1 MDDNG
6 FVTSNVLESLL
17 VARELGVPIDDVVFD
32 RAVEGILGHHDKNSP
47 PNEIVFNFWNQVGSS
62 LVFNGVAAW

>member
-1 MDDNG
+1 
-6 FVTSNVLESLL
+6 